1 MLLLLLLPALAAE
14 TAKNPTMN
22 WGAIIGIATFI
33 AGFVL
38 GLLKFVTWLS
48 ERGRNKNEK
57 PIHWVDDKGENR
69 ILLRAEFD
77 AGMADMD
84 RKIREL
90 QKSSSEQ
97 ILTLN
102 QLLELAKTQDK
113 LHDIKDGDGIP
124 VWYFSQSLKKTIF
137 NMAEL
142 FEKESDLLI
151 TAVDK
156 LDKVYDAI
164 LQQAGKRGR

>member
-1 MLLLLLLPALAAE
+1 MVLVTLAAE
-14 TAKNPTMN
+14 AAKNPTTN

-38 GLLKFVTWLS
+38 GLLKFIAWLS
-48 ERGRNKNEK
+48 ERNRSKTEK
-57 PIHWVDDKGENR
+57 PIHWVDDKGEQR

-77 AGMADMD
+77 AGMADME
-84 RKIREL
+84 RKLREI
-90 QKSSSEQ
+90 QKISSEQ
-97 ILTLN
+97 VQILG

-124 VWYFSQSLKKTIF
+124 VWYFSQSLKRTIY
-137 NMAEL
+137 NIAEL

-151 TAVDK
+151 SAVDK
-156 LDKVYDAI
+156 LDKIYDAI
-164 LQQAGKRGR
+164 LQQSGKRRSM